1 MTGEKQELEAL
12 GVDMRLQLSAE
23 AAVGSRE
30 QLIQD
35 LLAIAAD
42 YCMPRAQ
49 RSRRRGRYRSGLH
62 TRTRQQRLACA
73 WSVFAGWDPQGSCSC
88 WASVSPPLRV
98 AQVSVRA
105 RAGIRESGGGLGTT
119 GEVLKSRRL
128 CTQLCSVSCLS
139 ASSPLRCVHSSGS
152 AVRTRTRLHS
162 LAPLLLVSDVVDVG
176 PPSFASHTR
185 TPCTLFRRRRC
196 RLRPRARE

>member
-1 MTGEKQELEAL
+1 
-12 GVDMRLQLSAE
+12 MRLQLSAE

-105 RAGIRESGGGLGTT
+105 RAGIRESGGGPGTT

-152 AVRTRTRLHS
+152 CSSNKVTPTHPWS
-162 LAPLLLVSDVVDVG
+162 LTSSTSAPLLSL
-176 PPSFASHTR
+176 PTRARPAPSFAAAVPPPPS
-185 TPCTLFRRRRC
+185 
-196 RLRPRARE
+196 RLRP